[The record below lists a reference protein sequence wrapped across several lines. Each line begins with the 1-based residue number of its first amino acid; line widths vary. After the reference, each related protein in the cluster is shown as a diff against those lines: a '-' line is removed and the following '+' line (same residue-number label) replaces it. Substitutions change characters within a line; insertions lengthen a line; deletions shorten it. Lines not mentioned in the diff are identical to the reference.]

1 MPDHV
6 EYDEYG
12 NPIMSELEN
21 DSQNPIVEVDLEAT
35 ENDRF
40 FFVEN
45 PEEQYVGPYHRH
57 EDGTLMIGIGV
68 LGVDHEILSNE
79 IIFQKFGYE
88 DIQETRERVSDI
100 FYKLWFESNTLSE
113 QDILSMQTT
122 IRDGIKQTGR
132 TEDEPLVF
140 YKKDRNTLESRKD
153 LQGDVFEQICQYI
166 FDNNINNFDGLF
178 SIEESQGQ
186 DNSITYKLN
195 FKHQHVSYNITIAK
209 KEGDTF
215 TDVLNLS
222 QLIKPKT
229 STRINP
235 EKAREVLDTNI
246 FELLPNQTTRQDTI
260 NDFFV
265 RFNDL
270 IGPKPAFQDVD
281 GDGAGE
287 VAVNYE
293 QDEQSRI
300 SYANTPNAYITRTDE
315 QAVGDTNNQGKTI
328 ESMRNKLN
336 TYLGDVDNVIE
347 TLEDDRPEYEN
358 VSQGFLKIRKPN
370 QAIILKSPNNRELEF
385 QKINPNNGKPSF
397 LEDGFTVTMWVKFLS
412 KTSEGT
418 LFNFGN
424 PLNTNQQNSPNDYGF
439 RLDTKVNEYDGKY
452 YRYIRLLVRDWGPF
466 QNGKRFYRLRDNH
479 FGTQGLNRFDHRSF
493 GSNVTNYPEVHRAF
507 PQISTD
513 NLDEW
518 YFICATFNPNISES
532 DYDGSSP
539 WLQNSQYWLNHVA
552 PNGNIVSNSGVG
564 AKCKVELISRTQ
576 LLNARG
582 YKVRSLT
589 ATSKLEIDLQSS
601 FTYQIIEE
609 DGIPP
614 IVQPPVANFEFEIM
628 G

>member
-68 LGVDHEILSNE
+68 LGVDHEILPNE

-100 FYKLWFESNTLSE
+100 FYKIWFESNTLSE

-132 TEDEPLVF
+132 NEDEPLVF

-153 LQGDVFEQICQYI
+153 LQGDVFEKICQYI

-186 DNSITYKLN
+186 NNSITYKLN

-209 KEGDTF
+209 KEGDIF

-300 SYANTPNAYITRTDE
+300 SYANTPSAYITRTDG

-358 VSQGFLKIRKPN
+358 ISQGFLKIRKPN

-452 YRYIRLLVRDWGPF
+452 YRYIRLIVRDWGPF

-539 WLQNSQYWLNHVA
+539 WLQNSQYWLNHIA

-601 FTYQIIEE
+601 FTYQVIEE

>member
-1 MPDHV
+1 MAYETPLTPPD
-6 EYDEYG
+6 ESPEQDE
-12 NPIMSELEN
+12 NLFV
-21 DSQNPIVEVDLEAT
+21 QNPIVEIDLEAT

-40 FFVEN
+40 FFTEN
-45 PEEQYVGPYHRH
+45 PEEQYIGSYHRH
-57 EDGTLMIGIGV
+57 KDGTLMIGIGV
-68 LGVDHEILSNE
+68 LGVDHEILPNE
-79 IIFQKFGYE
+79 IIFQKYGYE
-88 DIQETRERVSDI
+88 DIQDTRERVSDI

-153 LQGDVFEQICQYI
+153 LQGDTFEQICQYI
-166 FDNNINNFDGLF
+166 FDTNINNFDGLF
-178 SIEESQGQ
+178 SIQESEGQ
-186 DNSITYKLN
+186 DSSITYKLN
-195 FKHQHVSYNITIAK
+195 FKHQQVSYEITIAK

-229 STRINP
+229 STRVNP

-246 FELLPNQTTRQDTI
+246 FELLPNQTTRQNTI
-260 NDFFV
+260 NNFFV
-265 RFNDL
+265 NFNDL

-281 GDGAGE
+281 GDGVGE
-287 VAVNYE
+287 SAVNYE

-300 SYANTPNAYITRTDE
+300 SYANRPSAYITRTNE
-315 QAVGDTNNQGKTI
+315 QAASDTNNQGKTI

-452 YRYIRLLVRDWGPF
+452 YRYIRLVVRDWGPF

-493 GSNVTNYPEVHRAF
+493 GSNVTNYPKVHRAF

-532 DYDGSSP
+532 DYDSSSP
-539 WLQNSQYWLNHVA
+539 LLQNSQYWLNHIA

-601 FTYQIIEE
+601 FTYVIIEE
-609 DGIPP
+609 DGTPP